1 MLRLGVIGTGMISEQ
16 FIRASHGV
24 FKVIAVASRREESAR
39 QLLNNTGM
47 TDARWVASMEELVTE
62 PLDLIYIASPNSL
75 HAQHALTAIKA
86 GINVIV
92 EKPAFWNPAQ
102 WEDVFSAADEHGVLV
117 FEAAR
122 NVYEPGFAAVA
133 QAVQEREV
141 TSASFTFAQYSSR
154 WDAVLT
160 GDVPNIFSLDFGGGA
175 LVDLG
180 VYTVYAAVAWFGEP
194 TGVTY
199 MPSLAPTGVDAHGT
213 LVLSYPGFD
222 VSIRIAKDFASSL
235 PSEIYCGRER
245 LIFDGVQDIRA
256 VHSVQGEETSRVFEV
271 GTTDPQPLHQ
281 LMRYEVEAISS
292 LISSHL
298 AGDLSNGQRAS
309 YLRLTELSRVVN
321 KVCTKA
327 RHDAGIFFT
336 GESETAE
343 IL

>member
-1 MLRLGVIGTGMISEQ
+1 MLRLGVIGSGMISEQ

-235 PSEIYCGRER
+235 PSEIYSGRER
-245 LIFDGVQDIRA
+245 LIFDGVQDIRT
-256 VHSVQGEETSRVFEV
+256 VSSIQGEQATTLFEL
-271 GTTDPQPLHQ
+271 GTAEPIPLHQ
-281 LMRYEVEAISS
+281 LMRYEAEAISE
-292 LISSHL
+292 LITSHL
-298 AGDLSNGQRAS
+298 NNGLNNDQRSS

-321 KVCTKA
+321 KVCTQA
-327 RHDAGIFFT
+327 RHSAGIFFT
-336 GESETAE
+336 EEQDRM
-343 IL
+343 